1 MAPRRLHFVWLGPE
15 LPVVGFL
22 RRTVAELYP
31 DWAVHV
37 WKGPPKDWPGAWQAA
52 YDRAPDHARRADIL
66 RLWAMTAEGGVY
78 YDSDFAG
85 RAPLPTEILAAPF
98 ACAFLP
104 RCADREAQICV
115 GGIVGSAANG
125 LIVADR
131 ESPVLA
137 ELVAL
142 ALAAT
147 PDAWMAYGARPMAR
161 VWTRHRFPL
170 VPPEAPFPGWATRGE
185 PGAPERAW
193 RHAFHESPGDG
204 ECATHLWLRGS
215 QYALAQEWY
224 ERDRELNRL
233 A

>member
-1 MAPRRLHFVWLGPE
+1 MIRTLHFVWLGQE
-15 LPVVGFL
+15 LPVVRFL
-22 RRTVAELYP
+22 HRTVADLYP
-31 DWAVHV
+31 GWPVRV
-37 WKGPPKDWPGAWQAA
+37 WTGPPEDWPPAWQAA

-66 RLWAMTAEGGVY
+66 RLWALTSEGGVY

-85 RAPLPTEILAAPF
+85 RAPLPPEILEAPF
-98 ACAFLP
+98 ACGFLP
-104 RCADREAQICV
+104 ICNDQDARICWRGVV
-115 GGIVGSAANG
+115 GIAANS

-131 ESPVLA
+131 RSPVLA

-147 PDAWMAYGARPMAR
+147 PDAWMSYGSRPMAR
-161 VWTRHRFPL
+161 VWSRHRFPL
-170 VPPEAPFPGWATRGE
+170 MPPEALFPGWDTRRQ

-193 RHAFHESPGDG
+193 HHAFHADTLEG

-224 ERDRELNRL
+224 DRDRAELTLRR
-233 A
+233 